1 MIVKVCGITNTDDA
15 LAAVA
20 AGAHALGF
28 ILYAKSPRYVA
39 PEQAQRI
46 VATLPANILKVGV
59 FVDEL
64 PRELERI
71 MKSVGLDI
79 AQLHGRETAARI
91 PKTLRTWKAFR
102 VTPEW
107 TPAAMDEFGSE
118 AFLLDSPSQGQ
129 TFDWHF
135 ATGLRQKIILAGG
148 LDASNV
154 RDAIRTVAP
163 WGVDASS
170 RLERRPG
177 LKDHVRVRDFV
188 RAALEAVQ

>member
-1 MIVKVCGITNTDDA
+1 MIVKVCGITNTEDA

-20 AGAHALGF
+20 AGANALGF
-28 ILYAKSPRYVA
+28 ILYSKSPRYVA
-39 PEQAQRI
+39 PVQAQSI
-46 VATLPANILKVGV
+46 VAAVPANVLKVGV

-64 PRELERI
+64 PREVERI
-71 MKSVGLDI
+71 MKTIGLDI

-107 TPAAMDEFGSE
+107 RPTAMDGFASE
-118 AFLLDSPSQGQ
+118 AFLLDSPSHGQ
-129 TFDWHF
+129 PFDWRL
-135 ATGLRQKIILAGG
+135 ATGLRHKIILAGG
-148 LDASNV
+148 LDAMNV

-170 RLERRPG
+170 RLELRPG
-177 LKDHVRVRDFV
+177 VKDHGRVREFV

>member
-1 MIVKVCGITNTDDA
+1 MIIKVCGITNTQDA

-20 AGAHALGF
+20 AGATAVGF
-28 ILYAKSPRYVA
+28 ILYSKSPRYVA
-39 PEQAQRI
+39 PEQAQKI
-46 VATLPANILKVGV
+46 VAALPPKVLKVGV

-71 MKSVGLDI
+71 MKAVGLDI
-79 AQLHGRETAARI
+79 AQLHGRETGSRV
-91 PKTLRTWKAFR
+91 PKCVRTWKAFR

-107 TPAAMDEFGSE
+107 KPAAMDGFTSE
-118 AFLLDSPSQGQ
+118 AFVLDSPAHGQ
-129 TFDWHF
+129 TFDWKL
-135 ATGLRQKIILAGG
+135 AAGLRQKIILAGG
-148 LDASNV
+148 LHAGNV
-154 RDAIRTVAP
+154 REAIRTVAP

-177 LKDHVRVRDFV
+177 LKDHARVREFV